1 MDRLSP
7 QGIILKSEREIQ
19 IESDHLNARN
29 MLQFALAENLNFKEQ
44 SEGASFEQ
52 FADKYAEAIGIVLNS
67 HPEILL
73 QYEALLKS
81 GKEGQFDFRELKE
94 LIKPYLPIHH

>member
-1 MDRLSP
+1 MDKLSP
-7 QGIILKSEREIQ
+7 QGILLKSELEIQ

-52 FADKYAEAIGIVLNS
+52 FVDKYAESIGVVLGK
-67 HPEILL
+67 HPEVLL
-73 QYEALLKS
+73 EYEALLKV
-81 GKEGQFDFRELKE
+81 GKEDQYDFHKLKE
-94 LIKPYLPIHH
+94 LIKPYLPTLH

>member
-44 SEGASFEQ
+44 SEGASLVQ
-52 FADKYAEAIGIVLNS
+52 FADKYAESIGIVLND
-67 HPEILL
+67 HPDIILE
-73 QYEALLKS
+73 YEALLKV
-81 GKEGQFDFRELKE
+81 GKEDQYDFGELKE
-94 LIKPYLPIHH
+94 LIQPYLPTIH